1 MEYEVRFYYGENGI
15 KDIIS
20 RLDSIGE
27 LEQYPETYE
36 KTIQYNHSDNR
47 YNFYSKEIDGRFRYR
62 VSSNNNGSKTKL
74 SWKRRLND
82 TTNTDVNKEEE
93 VEVNIDYNDM
103 DNFLY
108 IVENVLHMNV
118 VESYERYRTVYKNSE
133 VEISID
139 KYPFG
144 YALEIESINS
154 DESSEEV
161 VSNWCERIGLDIKK
175 SYRLSW
181 DDKYEE
187 LCKEQNV
194 VKYNEVTFDK
204 DMPKIVD

>member
-1 MEYEVRFYYGENGI
+1 MKIVCIGQKTNDALNQYHMSADFIPSVADS
-15 KDIIS
+15 DI
-20 RLDSIGE
+20 LNKE
-27 LEQYPETYE
+27 L
-36 KTIQYNHSDNR
+36 
-47 YNFYSKEIDGRFRYR
+47 KEIVGNEKVFLARGHLPVGFNLDC
-62 VSSNNNGSKTKL
+62 
-74 SWKRRLND
+74 
-82 TTNTDVNKEEE
+82 EE
-93 VEVNIDYNDM
+93 
-103 DNFLY
+103 LY
-108 IVENVLHMNV
+108 
-118 VESYERYRTVYKNSE
+118 VYKNSE

-154 DESSEEV
+154 DERAEQII
-161 VSNWCERIGLDIKK
+161 SNWCEKIGLDIKK

>member
-15 KDIIS
+15 KDIVS
-20 RLDSIGE
+20 RLDSISE
-27 LEQYPETYE
+27 LERLEETYE
-36 KTIQYNHSDNR
+36 KTIQYNHSDTR

-62 VSSNNNGSKTKL
+62 VSSNSKFNKTKL

-82 TTNTDVNKEEE
+82 TTDTDVNKEEE

-118 VESYERYRTVYKNSE
+118 VESYERYRIVYKNSE

-154 DESSEEV
+154 NDSSEQI
-161 VSNWCERIGLDIKK
+161 VSNWCERMGLDIKK

-187 LCKEQNV
+187 LCKEQNI

-204 DMPKIVD
+204 EMPKIID